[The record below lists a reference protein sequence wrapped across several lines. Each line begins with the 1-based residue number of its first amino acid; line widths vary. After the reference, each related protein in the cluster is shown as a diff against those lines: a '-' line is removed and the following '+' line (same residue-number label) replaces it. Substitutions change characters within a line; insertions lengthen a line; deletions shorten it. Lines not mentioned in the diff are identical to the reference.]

1 MGWVVV
7 VVVVEEVD
15 DVAVVPLPVLLS
27 FLLSCFNLFF
37 SRFFLRKF
45 SFFIC
50 LLLMLVVVS

>member
-1 MGWVVV
+1 MVV